1 MFLFR
6 SNVYRRGRDMK
17 APVLTRGLVVG
28 SALGLAAVAVPA
40 LAQSQVIAPA
50 DAKSHIGQTVTIEGP
65 VGNVSTARSGMT
77 FIDIGGRY
85 PDNAFAA
92 VIFADDSTKFPDIKA
107 LDGKVVDVT
116 GAVSLYR
123 GKPEIIVK
131 SADQVRAK

>member
-1 MFLFR
+1 
-6 SNVYRRGRDMK
+6 MK
-17 APVLTRGLVVG
+17 APVLIRGLVVG

-50 DAKSHIGQTVTIEGP
+50 DAKSHVGQTVTIEGP

-123 GKPEIIVK
+123 GKPEIILK